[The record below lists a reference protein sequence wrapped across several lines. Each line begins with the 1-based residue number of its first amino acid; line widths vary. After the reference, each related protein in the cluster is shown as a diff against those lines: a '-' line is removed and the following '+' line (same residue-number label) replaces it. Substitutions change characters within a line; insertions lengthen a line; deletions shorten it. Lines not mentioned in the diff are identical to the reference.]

1 MIYLHKL
8 LPLLITPLMMCIVLC
23 IIGLIFQTRFFI
35 VVGLLLLYFF
45 SMPLTAFYLVRN
57 VEEYAVRLNFSQ
69 VPHAQAIVV
78 LGGMLTAAPT
88 RQGVVPEWSDP
99 DRFLSGVELFKQGK
113 GDRLILSGSVLPWQK
128 QDMPEGEALKK
139 FAVHM
144 LGLNERDVVV
154 TPPVTNTQDEAI
166 EIRSLIPDATAPIIL
181 VTSAYHMP
189 RAKIIFAQQGLNV
202 FPYPVDFSANETRLT
217 PMDFLPSAA
226 ALAKSTLSIREKMG
240 QLFYRFKN

>member
-8 LPLLITPLMMCIVLC
+8 LPLLITPLMVCIILCIV
-23 IIGLIFQTRFFI
+23 GLIFQARFLI
-35 VVGLLLLYFF
+35 VMGVALLYFF

-57 VEEYAVRLNFSQ
+57 VEEYAVRLNLAQ

-78 LGGMLTAAPT
+78 LGGMLTAAPA
-88 RQGVVPEWSDP
+88 REGVVPEWSDP

-144 LGLNERDVVV
+144 LGLNEKDIIV
-154 TPPVTNTQDEAI
+154 TPPVTNTQDEAM

-189 RAKIIFAQQGLNV
+189 RAKIIFAQQGVKV
-202 FPYPVDFSANETRLT
+202 FPYPVDFSANETRIT

-226 ALAKSTLSIREKMG
+226 ALTKSTLAVREKAG
-240 QLFYRFKN
+240 QLFYLYKN